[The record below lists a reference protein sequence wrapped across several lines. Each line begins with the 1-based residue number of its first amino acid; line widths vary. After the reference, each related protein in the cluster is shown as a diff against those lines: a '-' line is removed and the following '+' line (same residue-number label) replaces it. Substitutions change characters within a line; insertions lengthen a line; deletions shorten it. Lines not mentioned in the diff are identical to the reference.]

1 MTLVL
6 PDKNELRGWVAVKH
20 VAEPLHDASAGE
32 RSA

>member
-6 PDKNELRGWVAVKH
+6 PDKNGLRGWAAVKH
-20 VAEPLHDASAGE
+20 VAELLNDASAGE